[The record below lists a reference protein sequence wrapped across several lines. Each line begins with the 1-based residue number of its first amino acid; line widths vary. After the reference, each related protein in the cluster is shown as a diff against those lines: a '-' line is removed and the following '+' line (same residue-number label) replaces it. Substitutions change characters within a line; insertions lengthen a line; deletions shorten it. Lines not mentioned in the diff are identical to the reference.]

1 MRRRRRSSRRCSPW
15 RSSPPSS
22 RRWHRCSRSSAAG
35 APSTSRGARGSS
47 AACPAHRRAR
57 RPLSLRSRRACFSP
71 RPMLGDV
78 ASELEPVYLLHG
90 SDRPKITRA
99 VRRLRDR
106 IGDESTEHLSAREAS
121 GADIVAACNALGLF
135 VGEGRLVIVDEPER
149 WKAADVKEGV
159 AYLAAPAPST
169 VLALVAA
176 EIKSDSALAKAVAKA
191 GQVLAYDVTK
201 RKLPEWVAEQ
211 FARAGTKADGDAC
224 RALIEIVGDDLDEL
238 AVEIDKLATW
248 AGGDP
253 VTLRDVELMAAGR
266 AETSIFSLTDAWG
279 RRDVRAVL
287 RAAEEIMERS
297 HRPRS
302 AELMRIVAS
311 LVNHVG
317 RVRRCQ
323 RLADEGVR
331 PRDAAP
337 RLKMHPFAAEKAFAQ
352 AANFSAEELG
362 DALVRLAELDA
373 AAKGGSRLP
382 ADLELERALVDVTR
396 GRAA

>member
-1 MRRRRRSSRRCSPW
+1 M
-15 RSSPPSS
+15 
-22 RRWHRCSRSSAAG
+22 
-35 APSTSRGARGSS
+35 
-47 AACPAHRRAR
+47 
-57 RPLSLRSRRACFSP
+57 
-71 RPMLGDV
+71 
-78 ASELEPVYLLHG
+78 
-90 SDRPKITRA
+90 
-99 VRRLRDR
+99 RRLRDR
-106 IGDESTEHLSAREAS
+106 IGKDSTEHLSAREAS
-121 GADIVAACNALGLF
+121 GEDVVAVCNALGLF
-135 VGEGRLVIVDEPER
+135 VSEGRLVIVDEPER
-149 WKAADVKEGV
+149 WKAADVKEVVG
-159 AYLAAPAPST
+159 YLAAPAPAT
-169 VLALVAA
+169 VLALVAE
-176 EIKSDSALAKAVAKA
+176 EIKADSALAKAVAKA

-201 RKLPEWVAEQ
+201 RKLPDWVAEQ
-211 FARAGTKADGDAC
+211 FARAGAKADADAC
-224 RALIEIVGDDLDEL
+224 RALIDIVGDDLDEL
-238 AVEIDKLATW
+238 STEIDKLATW

-279 RRDVRAVL
+279 RRDVAAVL

-302 AELMRIVAS
+302 GELIRIVAS

-323 RLADEGVR
+323 LLADEGVR

-352 AANFSAEELG
+352 AANFSPEELG

-396 GRAA
+396 GRTA